1 MFVGMLVLFCG
12 NVIFVV
18 IGDSVFVCS
27 AIDNSSAFCN
37 SRSSASAAALSSS
50 S

>member
-12 NVIFVV
+12 NVIFV